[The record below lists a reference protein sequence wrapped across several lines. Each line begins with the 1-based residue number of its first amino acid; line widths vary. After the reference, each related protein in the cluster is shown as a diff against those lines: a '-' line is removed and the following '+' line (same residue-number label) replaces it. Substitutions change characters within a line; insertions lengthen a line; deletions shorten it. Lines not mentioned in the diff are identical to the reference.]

1 MARVFR
7 FRNFGVYVFDERGSP
22 HHLPHAHIK
31 GRGGQ
36 QFASVYLLS
45 LELFNI
51 VEDVG
56 KEVIEELEAEQDALL
71 AAWEE
76 LNGD

>member
-7 FRNFGVYVFDERGSP
+7 FRNYGVYVFDERGSP
-22 HHLPHAHIK
+22 HHLPHAHIMR
-31 GRGGQ
+31 RGQ
-36 QFASVYLLS
+36 RVASLFLLS
-45 LELFNI
+45 LELFN
-51 VEDVG
+51 VVDQVSADL
-56 KEVIEELEAEQDALL
+56 VAELSNQQQQLL

>member
-7 FRNFGVYVFDERGSP
+7 FRNYGVYVFDERSSP
-22 HHLPHAHIK
+22 HHLPHAHIRR
-31 GRGGQ
+31 RGQ
-36 QFASVYLLS
+36 RVASLFLLS
-45 LELFNI
+45 LELF
-51 VEDVG
+51 DV
-56 KEVIEELEAEQDALL
+56 VDQISADLVAELSNQQQQLL

>member
-1 MARVFR
+1 MARVLR
-7 FRNFGVYVFDERGSP
+7 FRNFSVYVFDERGSS

-31 GRGGQ
+31 GRGGHQ
-36 QFASVYLLS
+36 CASVYLLS

-51 VEDVG
+51 VKDVG
-56 KEVIEELEAEQDALL
+56 KDLVEELEAQQDALL

-76 LNGD
+76 LNRD